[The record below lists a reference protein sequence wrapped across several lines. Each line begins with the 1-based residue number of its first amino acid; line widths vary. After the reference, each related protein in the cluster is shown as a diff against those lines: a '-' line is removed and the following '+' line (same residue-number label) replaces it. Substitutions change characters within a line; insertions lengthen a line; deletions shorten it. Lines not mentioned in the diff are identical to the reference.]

1 MVKLLLLLII
11 LILVNAFLA
20 ASEVSVVSLN
30 KNRLREAFAARR
42 GSAVGARWRGY
53 VGQPFRIIARV
64 RPAKPCPMWVIEF
77 ANGFRMAAYAEEIFE
92 EA

>member
-1 MVKLLLLLII
+1 MRNTVYNQIE
-11 LILVNAFLA
+11 N
-20 ASEVSVVSLN
+20 N
-30 KNRLREAFAARR
+30 NRLRDAFVARR

-64 RPAKPCPMWVIEF
+64 RPAEPCRCGSSSLQMGSAW
-77 ANGFRMAAYAEEIFE
+77 RLYAEEIFE

>member
-1 MVKLLLLLII
+1 MRNSIYDQI
-11 LILVNAFLA
+11 EN
-20 ASEVSVVSLN
+20 N
-30 KNRLREAFAARR
+30 NRLGGEFVTRR

-64 RPAKPCPMWVIEF
+64 RPMEPCPMWVIEF
-77 ANGFRMAAYAEEIFE
+77 VNGFRMAAYAEEIFE

>member
-1 MVKLLLLLII
+1 MRNTVYEQIENSSRLLGEF
-11 LILVNAFLA
+11 VT
-20 ASEVSVVSLN
+20 
-30 KNRLREAFAARR
+30 RR
-42 GSAVGARWRGY
+42 GSAVGARWRRY

-64 RPAKPCPMWVIEF
+64 RPAEPCPMWVIAF

>member
-1 MVKLLLLLII
+1 MRNTVYDQIES
-11 LILVNAFLA
+11 N
-20 ASEVSVVSLN
+20 
-30 KNRLREAFAARR
+30 NRLRGEFVTRR
-42 GSAVGARWRGY
+42 GCAVGARWRGY

-64 RPAKPCPMWVIEF
+64 RPAEPCPMWAIEF

>member
-1 MVKLLLLLII
+1 MR
-11 LILVNAFLA
+11 NAIYDQI
-20 ASEVSVVSLN
+20 EN
-30 KNRLREAFAARR
+30 KNRLREAFVARR

-64 RPAKPCPMWVIEF
+64 RPAEPCPMWAIEF

>member
-1 MVKLLLLLII
+1 MGNTVYDQIES
-11 LILVNAFLA
+11 N
-20 ASEVSVVSLN
+20 
-30 KNRLREAFAARR
+30 NRLRDAFAARR

-64 RPAKPCPMWVIEF
+64 RPAEPCPMWVIEF

>member
-1 MVKLLLLLII
+1 MRNTIYDQI
-11 LILVNAFLA
+11 
-20 ASEVSVVSLN
+20 EN
-30 KNRLREAFAARR
+30 KSKLREEFVARR
-42 GSAVGARWRGY
+42 GCAVGAGWRGY

-64 RPAKPCPMWVIEF
+64 RPAEPCPMWVIEF